1 MRITRQ
7 ERRVQLSRRVVI
19 ASAVIFAVVF
29 VLLGLRWC
37 YLAILNRP
45 AEPFAAQ
52 PTVVNVIDGDTI
64 DVRVGRSTTR
74 IRLLGIDTPETKD
87 PRKPVQCFGPEASRR
102 TAELLPK
109 GTIVHLESDRETHD
123 VFGRTLAYVHR
134 SDGLFVNLSLV
145 TDGYADVLTI
155 APNGSHSA
163 EFGAAAAAAKAA
175 ATGLWAACGGPGRPA
190 ATVGSGAG
198 R

>member
-109 GTIVHLESDRETHD
+109 GTIVHLESDREPHD

-175 ATGLWAACGGPGRPA
+175 AKGLWAACGGPGRPA

>member
-175 ATGLWAACGGPGRPA
+175 AKGLWAACGGPGRPA

>member
-1 MRITRQ
+1 MRITRR
-7 ERRVQLSRRVVI
+7 ERRSQLRRKIVI
-19 ASAVIFAVVF
+19 STTAALMCIG

-37 YLAILNRP
+37 YLAILHP
-45 AEPFAAQ
+45 TAEPFAAQ
-52 PTVVNVIDGDTI
+52 PTVVKVIDGDTI
-64 DVRVGRSTTR
+64 DVRLGREITR

-87 PRKPVQCFGPEASRR
+87 PRKPVQCFGPEASHR
-102 TAELLPK
+102 TTELLPL

-134 SDGLFVNLSLV
+134 SDGLFINLSLV

-175 ATGLWAACGGPGRPA
+175 AKGLWAACGGPGRPA

>member
-1 MRITRQ
+1 MRVTRR
-7 ERRVQLSRRVVI
+7 ERRAQLSRRI
-19 ASAVIFAVVF
+19 AIAITALLAVLTG
-29 VLLGLRWC
+29 LLGLRWC
-37 YLAILNRP
+37 YFTLLHPP

-52 PTVVNVIDGDTI
+52 PTVVKVIDGDTI
-64 DVRVGRSTTR
+64 DVRVGTSTTR

-134 SDGLFVNLSLV
+134 SDGLFVNLALV
-145 TDGYADVLTI
+145 TDGFADVLTI

-175 ATGLWAACGGPGRPA
+175 AKGLWAACGGPGRPA
-190 ATVGSGAG
+190 TTAGSGAG

>member
-1 MRITRQ
+1 MRITRR
-7 ERRVQLSRRVVI
+7 ERRVQQSRRI
-19 ASAVIFAVVF
+19 ATAIT
-29 VLLGLRWC
+29 VLLGAGVALLALRWC
-37 YLAILNRP
+37 FAEFLNPP

-52 PTVVNVIDGDTI
+52 PTVVKVIDGDTI
-64 DVRVGRSTTR
+64 DVRIGRSTTR

-109 GTIVHLESDRETHD
+109 GTIVHLEPDRETHD

-145 TDGYADVLTI
+145 TDGFADVLTI

-175 ATGLWAACGGPGRPA
+175 AKGLWAACGGPGRPTTTA
-190 ATVGSGAG
+190 GSGAG

>member
-1 MRITRQ
+1 MRTTRR
-7 ERRVQLSRRVVI
+7 ERRVRLSRRI
-19 ASAVIFAVVF
+19 ATAITVLLVAVV

-37 YLAILNRP
+37 FAEFLNPP

-52 PTVVNVIDGDTI
+52 PTVVKVIDGDTI

-102 TAELLPK
+102 TAELLPE

-145 TDGYADVLTI
+145 TDGFADVLTI

-163 EFGAAAAAAKAA
+163 EFSAAAAAAKAA
-175 ATGLWAACGGPGRPA
+175 AIGLWAACGGPGQPA
-190 ATVGSGAG
+190 TTAGSGAG

>member
-1 MRITRQ
+1 MRITRR
-7 ERRVQLSRRVVI
+7 ERRAQRGRR
-19 ASAVIFAVVF
+19 FAMF
-29 VLLGLRWC
+29 TITVLTIIGVLIGLRWT
-37 YLAILNRP
+37 YTLLLNRP
-45 AEPFAAQ
+45 SEPFATQ
-52 PTVVNVIDGDTI
+52 PTVAKVIDGDTI
-64 DVRVGRSTTR
+64 DVRIGRDTTR

-145 TDGYADVLTI
+145 ADGYADVLTI

-175 ATGLWAACGGPGRPA
+175 PKGLWAACGGPGRPA